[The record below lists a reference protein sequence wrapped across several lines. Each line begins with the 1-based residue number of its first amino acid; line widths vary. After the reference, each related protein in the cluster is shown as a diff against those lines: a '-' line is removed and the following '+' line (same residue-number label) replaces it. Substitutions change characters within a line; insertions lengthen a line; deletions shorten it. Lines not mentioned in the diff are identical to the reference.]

1 VQEKAS
7 EAVPSARWI
16 GADVVFA
23 DVASASR
30 YHCRSQAASMLTLAL
45 DGHVWASRE
54 QAGASV
60 SGRLA
65 SGPDNVTVET
75 KVTESRDT
83 AETGDAAAS
92 TLAETRLAF
101 VGAGVMAEAMIA
113 GLLDRCLVRPQQI
126 IASHPREDRRQR
138 LIERFG
144 IQTTESNR
152 DAVEQAEIVLL
163 TVKPQALATVMRQ
176 LHGRLAPRQVTISIV
191 AGAGI
196 EKLSRG
202 LGHDA
207 IVRVMPNTP
216 AQIGKGML
224 VWTATEEVDEGQRNK
239 VKAILGAL
247 GEELWVED
255 EKYVDM
261 ATALSGT
268 GPTYVF
274 LMMEALIDAGV
285 HMGFPRRIAEQIV
298 LQTVA
303 GSVEFARVS
312 GKHMA
317 ELRNMVTS
325 PGGTSAEAIYQM
337 EKGGLRTVYSR
348 AVYAAYQRTKSLAK
362 DDD

>member
-1 VQEKAS
+1 MTIAEH
-7 EAVPSARWI
+7 EAPAAREAPSTI
-16 GADVVFA
+16 
-23 DVASASR
+23 
-30 YHCRSQAASMLTLAL
+30 LA
-45 DGHVWASRE
+45 
-54 QAGASV
+54 
-60 SGRLA
+60 
-65 SGPDNVTVET
+65 
-75 KVTESRDT
+75 
-83 AETGDAAAS
+83 GD
-92 TLAETRLAF
+92 RLAF

-126 IASHPREDRRQR
+126 VASHPREDRRQR
-138 LIERFG
+138 LTDRFG
-144 IQTTESNR
+144 IVMVESNR
-152 DAVEQAEIVLL
+152 EAIAQAEIVVL
-163 TVKPQALATVMRQ
+163 TVKPQVLSTVMRQ
-176 LHGRLAPRQVTISIV
+176 LHGRLEPRQIAISIV
-191 AGAGI
+191 AGASI
-196 EKLSRG
+196 DKLSRG

-216 AQIGKGML
+216 AQIGQGMM
-224 VWTATEEVDEGQRNK
+224 VWTATPDVTAEQRQK
-239 VKAILGAL
+239 VRAILSAL
-247 GEELWVED
+247 GEELWVEE

-285 HMGFPRRIAEQIV
+285 HLGFPRRIAEQIV

-303 GSVEFARVS
+303 GSVAFARAS

-348 AVYAAYQRTKSLAK
+348 AVYAAYLRTKELAAEN
-362 DDD
+362 